1 MLPNKMKNKTCDT
14 VGTVLKYKRKIVE
27 RGKIDTLTFKYMIAH
42 FPGFIVFDLTWL
54 TAHNVR
60 MLTITPPMMQ
70 LYTEFIFFEAL

>member
-42 FPGFIVFDLTWL
+42 FPGFIVFYLT
-54 TAHNVR
+54 
-60 MLTITPPMMQ
+60 
-70 LYTEFIFFEAL
+70 